1 MGTLKSTI
9 KIESTDLFPTPVSF
23 TVVNNNAVNGTF
35 SGFNNLVASPS
46 AVTLNIAPINTGVA
60 YVYAQAPTTN
70 GTAVYISESG
80 GSVFAVLA
88 PGDVAFFPY
97 GQNSLGG
104 NDLQA
109 ATPGGG
115 ATAQINYFV
124 GEKA

>member
-9 KIESTDLFPTPVSF
+9 KLESTDLFPTPVSF
-23 TVVNNNAVNGTF
+23 TVVNNNTINGSF
-35 SGFNNLVASPS
+35 SGFNNLAATSS
-46 AVTLNIAPINTGVA
+46 AVSLNIASIDTGVA

-70 GTAVYISESG
+70 GTAIYLSESG

-104 NDLQA
+104 NDIQA
-109 ATPGGG
+109 ATPGG
-115 ATAQINYFV
+115 TAQINYFV

>member
-23 TVVNNNAVNGTF
+23 TVVNNNAVNGSF
-35 SGFNNLVASPS
+35 AGFNNLVAGTSPT
-46 AVTLNIAPINTGVA
+46 TLNIAALNTGVA

-70 GTAVYISESG
+70 GTAVYITDSST
-80 GSVFAVLA
+80 VFAVLA

-97 GQNSLGG
+97 GQTVAGG
-104 NDLQA
+104 TDIQA
-109 ATPGGG
+109 NTPGG
-115 ATAQINYFV
+115 TAQLNFFV

>member
-23 TVVNNNAVNGTF
+23 TVVNNNAVNGSF
-35 SGFNNLVASPS
+35 AGFNNLVASTA
-46 AVTLNIAPINTGVA
+46 AVDLNIAAINTSVA

-70 GTAVYISESG
+70 GTAIQLLEG
-80 GSVFAVLA
+80 DGSVVFAVLA

-97 GQNSLGG
+97 GNT
-104 NDLQA
+104 A
-109 ATPGGG
+109 GGG
-115 ATAQINYFV
+115 ASLQAKTSGGTAQVNFFV

>member
-35 SGFNNLVASPS
+35 SGFNNVIAGT
-46 AVTLNIAPINTGVA
+46 AGVQLNLAPIDTATA

-70 GTAVYISESG
+70 GTAITIEEDATNV
-80 GSVFAVLA
+80 VFAVLE

-97 GQNSLGG
+97 GTSTAGG
-104 NDLQA
+104 DNLVA
-109 ATPGGG
+109 RTAG
-115 ATAQINYFV
+115 ATAALNFFI

>member
-35 SGFNNLVASPS
+35 SGFNNVVAGTA
-46 AVTLNIAPINTGVA
+46 AVQLNLAPINTSVA

-70 GTAVYISESG
+70 GTAVSIEEDATNV
-80 GSVFAVLA
+80 VFAVLA

-97 GQNSLGG
+97 G
-104 NDLQA
+104 
-109 ATPGGG
+109 ATAGGG
-115 ATAQINYFV
+115 ADLSARTTGGTASINFFI